1 MMSDINILTVFYAF
15 SAGAS
20 WLLGVLCFLGIN
32 RINLRAE
39 RWLGIFYAIVG
50 CTFTR
55 MFLEIFGIGSIYL
68 LQLLELPTWAM
79 LPALYMA
86 THYFTKDTTSNKVLV
101 LHFIP
106 FLIFLLFSI
115 TFFLIGLATEQNHLP
130 ELPMWFRFIIQYFFS
145 GQMIFYW
152 IACLILLRRHKK
164 NIKMLASYTEKIDLQ
179 WLRMLLISFFFL
191 ILIRILSLSS
201 LQITYFTPV
210 LYFVATLVL
219 AYSTL
224 TQRSIYANEP
234 ALSGSKDKIV
244 ISDPVNERLS
254 AEQVREFKSIV
265 VLKTVEQKLYLDP
278 LLTLKGLADKIGLN
292 THELSY
298 VLNNGLGKNF
308 YQFINELRTEEAKS
322 LLLSEDMK
330 HLDLLGIATSAGF
343 NSKTTFYT
351 TFKKLTGLTPK
362 EYMKTNASRI

>member
-32 RINLRAE
+32 RINVRAE
-39 RWLGIFYAIVG
+39 RWLGIFYAIVA

-55 MFLEIFGIGSIYL
+55 MFLEIFGIGSIHL

-79 LPALYMA
+79 LPCLYMA
-86 THYFTKDTTSNKVLV
+86 IHYFTKASTSNRVLF

-106 FLIFLLFSI
+106 FLIFFLF
-115 TFFLIGLATEQNHLP
+115 TFPFFVIGLTNVQIQLP
-130 ELPMWFRFIIQYFFS
+130 ELPLWFRFTIQYFFS

-152 IACLILLRRHKK
+152 IACLILLRRHQK

-191 ILIRILSLSS
+191 ILIRILSISN
-201 LQITYFTPV
+201 LQITYIAPI
-210 LYFVATLVL
+210 LYFLATLVL

-224 TQRSIYANEP
+224 TQRSIYTNEIT
-234 ALSGSKDKIV
+234 LSGTKDKTLIN
-244 ISDPVNERLS
+244 SPVNERLS
-254 AEQVREFKSIV
+254 ADQVKELKSIV
-265 VLKTVEQKLYLDP
+265 MLKTVEQKLYLDP

-308 YQFINELRTEEAKS
+308 YHFINELRTEEAKS

-330 HLDLLGIATSAGF
+330 HLDLLGIAINAGF

-362 EYMKTNASRI
+362 EYMQTNSTAI